1 MKRRIVVMLCITLLM
16 CAVLVSCKD
25 NEEYPPCGGVITD
38 EGDSYSELEF
48 EASGTYES
56 GNSWFIGEV
65 LEVGEDTI
73 LVKPHKNAA
82 ERKSADKIWVSTDVK
97 EGDLP
102 STLRQGAIVR
112 VGYDGAIAESYP
124 AQINSTVRLEA
135 YYASESSVGI
145 ILSGHSESSGV
156 RKDALNADLIG
167 IGKDGTTHYPVHK
180 ISSIEELR
188 AYLDRC
194 ASIFSLADPS
204 KKPKGLADDML
215 IAKYDSE
222 FFTQNELFIAYIT
235 ASSGSYRYSC
245 SADFNEENN
254 SFTMY
259 ITKNLGGIGVMQT
272 ADVASWLAVA
282 EFKKE
287 SIPED
292 ATVDAISTVGIVATY
307 SYIDPEQ
314 PLIYSSSIV
323 LMEGDRYSMTFGALS
338 SHIGMGTYEI
348 KDGQLCLTE
357 GNSGDTYVFSLS
369 EDGSKAIFK
378 KDMSTGRSWYSSF
391 TDGSEFNYIG
401 VK

>member
-1 MKRRIVVMLCITLLM
+1 MKRRIVVILCITLLM

-82 ERKSADKIWVSTDVK
+82 ERKSADKIWVSTNVK

-145 ILSGHSESSGV
+145 ILSGHSESSGM
-156 RKDALNADLIG
+156 RNDALNADLVG

-222 FFTQNELFIAYIT
+222 FFSQNELIIAYIT
-235 ASSGSYRYSC
+235 AGSGGDRYSA
-245 SADFNEENN
+245 SAYFNEEHN
-254 SFTMY
+254 SFVIYVTEY
-259 ITKNLGGIGVMQT
+259 LQGITCDIAK
-272 ADVASWLAVA
+272 WLAVA
-282 EFKKE
+282 EIKKG
-287 SIPED
+287 SIPDD
-292 ATVDAISTVGIVATY
+292 AMIDAECHVGVVANY
-307 SYIDPEQ
+307 SYLDPKE
-314 PLIYSSSIV
+314 PIMYSSSIT
-323 LMEGDRYSMTFGALS
+323 LMKGDDYSMTFGVLS
-338 SHIGMGTYEI
+338 SHIGIGTYEI
-348 KDGQLCLTE
+348 KDGYLYLTE
-357 GNSGDTYVFSLS
+357 DDTKDTYVFSLS

-378 KDMSTGRSWYSSF
+378 KDMSTGRSWFSSF
-391 TDGSEFNYIG
+391 TDGSEFNYI
-401 VK
+401 KYK